1 MSIWHAA
8 SRCGLRRSVARATS
22 ALVLVSLAACGGYD
36 NPPPPACDVVS
47 RQTTLHDYFFDW
59 YFWYA
64 LSPFPLPGSSP
75 TIDEYFNALLYTGTD
90 PAFPA
95 DRFSFHQSTQSFV
108 EFFGSAQILGY
119 GIAVA
124 DVEVTTPTPQPA
136 APLSVRYVEPGSPA
150 AAAGVVRGDR
160 VVSVNG
166 RSASDMIAAND
177 FSVFTAS
184 AAGNTISVVLDNG
197 AGQRTVDVVAA
208 VFGLTP
214 VPTATVV
221 TSPGGRTMGYLVV
234 KDMLDQAV
242 NPMVSAF
249 ATFASQGV
257 TDLVIDLRY
266 NTGGLVSVGR
276 LLASYVNPALTA
288 GRTYAALLFSNKRSG
303 NNAVFSFRNPSN
315 SLALTRVYVLQG
327 PRTCAAAEQVVNALR
342 PFVDVVQIGDT
353 TCGKPVGYSPVDD
366 GCGET
371 YSVVNFET
379 VNASSQGRYFDG
391 LDPRC
396 TIAEDFSKALGA
408 LDEPLLAAARN
419 HADGIGC
426 PALDIAAR
434 QSPSG
439 KRLHRWLGAGAE
451 GERPAMI
458 PR

>member
-1 MSIWHAA
+1 MKTWHVA
-8 SRCGLRRSVARATS
+8 SKCGLRCSVARTTLT
-22 ALVLVSLAACGGYD
+22 LVLASLAACGGYD
-36 NPPPPACDVVS
+36 NPPPPACDLVS
-47 RQTTLHDYFFDW
+47 RQTALHDYFFDW

-90 PAFPA
+90 PTFPA

-108 EFFGSAQILGY
+108 QYFGNAQILGY
-119 GIAVA
+119 GLAVA
-124 DVEVTTPTPQPA
+124 DLEVTTPAPQPA
-136 APLSVRYVEPGSPA
+136 APLWVRYVEARSPA

-166 RSASDMIAAND
+166 QSASDMIAADD
-177 FSVFTAS
+177 FSVFTPS
-184 AAGNTISVVLDNG
+184 AAGDTISVVLDNG
-197 AGQRTVDVVAA
+197 AGQRSVDIVAA
-208 VFGLTP
+208 VFSLTP
-214 VPTATVV
+214 LPTAAVV

-257 TDLVIDLRY
+257 TELVLDLRY

-276 LLASYVNPALTA
+276 LLASYVNPGLTA
-288 GRTYAALLFSNKRSG
+288 GRTYTALLFSDKRSG
-303 NNAVFSFRNPSN
+303 NNAVFSFRSPAN

-327 PRTCAAAEQVVNALR
+327 PRTCAAAEQVVNALT

-353 TCGKPVGYSPVDD
+353 SCGKPVGYSPVED

-371 YSVVNFET
+371 YGVINFET
-379 VNASSQGRYFDG
+379 VNANNQGRYFDG
-391 LDPRC
+391 LAPRC

-426 PALDIAAR
+426 PALDIGAR
-434 QSPSG
+434 QPPLG
-439 KRLHRWLGAGAE
+439 KRLHRWLGPARE

-458 PR
+458 PG